1 MLEAL
6 QDRARDQMVALLE
19 SVDSSVLMEQVQVSS
34 TSDGFGRWSNHPKQK
49 LVDRPEQPRNDPNGT
64 EQTDAIAATS
74 RQDTSLGMRKEAE
87 AMQETIITSQGTG
100 NRVCLVVVSTTADA
114 DGFCDGA
121 GQNTSSQDNGDT
133 AESDSHYEKPV
144 EVSSPPPTRQ
154 VDVPCVH
161 PETDATTHST
171 VPDASVSAS
180 PASAASV
187 RGSFVSEDPA
197 SQRQDSL
204 AATKSGVGCDSLSV
218 KSATPPRAAASATT
232 DGAIAAARGKPMP
245 PTASAASTPLAT
257 SSKSTARV
265 RRQSGGASTAVV
277 DEEIGLSVEGLDA
290 LADSLFSQTTRS
302 KLKSTKWAERLE
314 GMLEVMASVES
325 SGEILEQP
333 SLEATCRLLHRVLAS
348 DKETNFQVMAK
359 GFNIVQAL
367 SFTAADFSA
376 RAARWFIPLLIEK
389 LGDAKLRHPASE
401 CLLSLAEAC
410 RPGGPIYVVAQVVQ
424 VLQTHKAPK
433 VLEHGTLWLA
443 TFFDDFG
450 VALVPPT
457 SVVPYTKGMLQ
468 EANPAVRKAAIQL
481 LARLRGALG
490 EEVLKTMLSDLR
502 PSLISTIDDT
512 LRTIED
518 KWSAPKRRVRGHGDE
533 ACAAVSVIAGSS
545 IVTDGGGDNGGQ
557 AIEMPTRLD
566 LGSQTL
572 ISRHQEAM
580 CAPNWKARQEAIAA
594 LDDVVSKAKPP
605 ANAPHKQGYIKVTG
619 AELWKSLRAR
629 LQDSNKNIL
638 VQVLAL
644 LGKIAE
650 AMGPDADKHAKHV
663 LPSMLALTS
672 DSKRAVCDA
681 LMACLRCWAKNVAS
695 ETMIKHLPVALSV
708 ELPAGREAALTFATE
723 YLATRSACNVADL
736 SPIVMPVM
744 DGLLFRTPEV
754 RVCAAHPLSRCS
766 AGGKICNKR

>member
-171 VPDASVSAS
+171 V
-180 PASAASV
+180 
-187 RGSFVSEDPA
+187 
-197 SQRQDSL
+197 
-204 AATKSGVGCDSLSV
+204 KSGVGCDSLSV
-218 KSATPPRAAASATT
+218 KSAAAPRAAASATT

-314 GMLEVMASVES
+314 GMQEVMASVES

-605 ANAPHKQGYIKVTG
+605 ATAPHKQGYIKVTG

-708 ELPAGREAALTFATE
+708 ELPAGREAALAFATE

-754 RVCAAHPLSRCS
+754 RVCAAHPCLSRCS

>member
-171 VPDASVSAS
+171 V
-180 PASAASV
+180 
-187 RGSFVSEDPA
+187 
-197 SQRQDSL
+197 
-204 AATKSGVGCDSLSV
+204 KSGVGCDSLSV
-218 KSATPPRAAASATT
+218 KSAAAPRAAASATT

-314 GMLEVMASVES
+314 GMQEVMASVES

-512 LRTIED
+512 LRTFED

-572 ISRHQEAM
+572 ISRHLEAM

-594 LDDVVSKAKPP
+594 LDDIVSKAKPP

-681 LMACLRCWAKNVAS
+681 LMACLQCWAKNVAS

-708 ELPAGREAALTFATE
+708 ELPAGREAALAFATE

>member
-171 VPDASVSAS
+171 V
-180 PASAASV
+180 
-187 RGSFVSEDPA
+187 
-197 SQRQDSL
+197 
-204 AATKSGVGCDSLSV
+204 KSGVGCDSLSV
-218 KSATPPRAAASATT
+218 KSAAAPRAAASATT

-302 KLKSTKWAERLE
+302 KLRSTKWAERLE
-314 GMLEVMASVES
+314 GMQEVMASVES

-367 SFTAADFSA
+367 SFTAADFGA

-594 LDDVVSKAKPP
+594 LDDIVSKAKPP
-605 ANAPHKQGYIKVTG
+605 TTAPHKQRYIKVTG

-708 ELPAGREAALTFATE
+708 ELPAGREAALAFATE

>member
-171 VPDASVSAS
+171 V
-180 PASAASV
+180 
-187 RGSFVSEDPA
+187 
-197 SQRQDSL
+197 
-204 AATKSGVGCDSLSV
+204 KSGVGCDSLSV
-218 KSATPPRAAASATT
+218 KSAAAPRAAASATT

-314 GMLEVMASVES
+314 GMQEVMASVES

-572 ISRHQEAM
+572 ISRHLEAM

-594 LDDVVSKAKPP
+594 LDDIVSKAKPP
-605 ANAPHKQGYIKVTG
+605 TTAPHKQRYIKVTG

-708 ELPAGREAALTFATE
+708 ELPAGREAALAFATE

>member
-1 MLEAL
+1 MLPK
-6 QDRARDQMVALLE
+6 
-19 SVDSSVLMEQVQVSS
+19 QVQVSS

-171 VPDASVSAS
+171 V
-180 PASAASV
+180 
-187 RGSFVSEDPA
+187 
-197 SQRQDSL
+197 
-204 AATKSGVGCDSLSV
+204 KSGVGCDSLSV
-218 KSATPPRAAASATT
+218 KSAAAPRAAASATT

-314 GMLEVMASVES
+314 GMQEVMASVES

-410 RPGGPIYVVAQVVQ
+410 R
-424 VLQTHKAPK
+424 H
-433 VLEHGTLWLA
+433 W
-443 TFFDDFG
+443 
-450 VALVPPT
+450 
-457 SVVPYTKGMLQ
+457 
-468 EANPAVRKAAIQL
+468 
-481 LARLRGALG
+481 RG
-490 EEVLKTMLSDLR
+490 E
-502 PSLISTIDDT
+502 
-512 LRTIED
+512 
-518 KWSAPKRRVRGHGDE
+518 
-533 ACAAVSVIAGSS
+533 
-545 IVTDGGGDNGGQ
+545 
-557 AIEMPTRLD
+557 
-566 LGSQTL
+566 
-572 ISRHQEAM
+572 
-580 CAPNWKARQEAIAA
+580 
-594 LDDVVSKAKPP
+594 
-605 ANAPHKQGYIKVTG
+605 
-619 AELWKSLRAR
+619 
-629 LQDSNKNIL
+629 
-638 VQVLAL
+638 
-644 LGKIAE
+644 
-650 AMGPDADKHAKHV
+650 
-663 LPSMLALTS
+663 
-672 DSKRAVCDA
+672 
-681 LMACLRCWAKNVAS
+681 
-695 ETMIKHLPVALSV
+695 
-708 ELPAGREAALTFATE
+708 
-723 YLATRSACNVADL
+723 
-736 SPIVMPVM
+736 
-744 DGLLFRTPEV
+744 
-754 RVCAAHPLSRCS
+754 
-766 AGGKICNKR
+766 

>member
-1 MLEAL
+1 M
-6 QDRARDQMVALLE
+6 
-19 SVDSSVLMEQVQVSS
+19 
-34 TSDGFGRWSNHPKQK
+34 
-49 LVDRPEQPRNDPNGT
+49 
-64 EQTDAIAATS
+64 
-74 RQDTSLGMRKEAE
+74 
-87 AMQETIITSQGTG
+87 
-100 NRVCLVVVSTTADA
+100 
-114 DGFCDGA
+114 
-121 GQNTSSQDNGDT
+121 
-133 AESDSHYEKPV
+133 
-144 EVSSPPPTRQ
+144 
-154 VDVPCVH
+154 
-161 PETDATTHST
+161 
-171 VPDASVSAS
+171 
-180 PASAASV
+180 
-187 RGSFVSEDPA
+187 
-197 SQRQDSL
+197 
-204 AATKSGVGCDSLSV
+204 
-218 KSATPPRAAASATT
+218 
-232 DGAIAAARGKPMP
+232 
-245 PTASAASTPLAT
+245 
-257 SSKSTARV
+257 
-265 RRQSGGASTAVV
+265 
-277 DEEIGLSVEGLDA
+277 
-290 LADSLFSQTTRS
+290 
-302 KLKSTKWAERLE
+302 
-314 GMLEVMASVES
+314 
-325 SGEILEQP
+325 
-333 SLEATCRLLHRVLAS
+333 
-348 DKETNFQVMAK
+348 
-359 GFNIVQAL
+359 
-367 SFTAADFSA
+367 
-376 RAARWFIPLLIEK
+376 
-389 LGDAKLRHPASE
+389 
-401 CLLSLAEAC
+401 
-410 RPGGPIYVVAQVVQ
+410 
-424 VLQTHKAPK
+424 
-433 VLEHGTLWLA
+433 
-443 TFFDDFG
+443 
-450 VALVPPT
+450 ALVPPT

-572 ISRHQEAM
+572 ISRHLEAM

-708 ELPAGREAALTFATE
+708 ELPAGREAALAFATE

>member
-114 DGFCDGA
+114 DGVCDSP
-121 GQNTSSQDNGDT
+121 GQDTSSQDDGDT
-133 AESDSHYEKPV
+133 AESDGHYKKPV
-144 EVSSPPPTRQ
+144 EMSSPPPTRQ

-171 VPDASVSAS
+171 V
-180 PASAASV
+180 
-187 RGSFVSEDPA
+187 
-197 SQRQDSL
+197 
-204 AATKSGVGCDSLSV
+204 KSGVGCDSLSV
-218 KSATPPRAAASATT
+218 KSAAAPRAAASATT

-314 GMLEVMASVES
+314 GMQEVMASVES

-481 LARLRGALG
+481 LARLRRALG
-490 EEVLKTMLSDLR
+490 EEGLKTMLSDLR

-708 ELPAGREAALTFATE
+708 ELPAGREAALAFATE

>member
-100 NRVCLVVVSTTADA
+100 NRVCLVVVSTTAGA
-114 DGFCDGA
+114 DGVCDSP
-121 GQNTSSQDNGDT
+121 GQDMSSQDDGDT
-133 AESDSHYEKPV
+133 AESDSHYKKPV

-171 VPDASVSAS
+171 V
-180 PASAASV
+180 
-187 RGSFVSEDPA
+187 
-197 SQRQDSL
+197 
-204 AATKSGVGCDSLSV
+204 KSGVGCDSLSV
-218 KSATPPRAAASATT
+218 KSAAAPRAAASATT

-265 RRQSGGASTAVV
+265 RWQSGGASTAVV

-314 GMLEVMASVES
+314 GMQEVMASVES

-572 ISRHQEAM
+572 ISRHLEAM

-708 ELPAGREAALTFATE
+708 ELPAGREAALAFATE

>member
-100 NRVCLVVVSTTADA
+100 NRVCLVVVSTTAGA
-114 DGFCDGA
+114 DGVCDSP
-121 GQNTSSQDNGDT
+121 GQDMSSQDDGDT
-133 AESDSHYEKPV
+133 AESDSHYKKPV

-171 VPDASVSAS
+171 V
-180 PASAASV
+180 
-187 RGSFVSEDPA
+187 
-197 SQRQDSL
+197 
-204 AATKSGVGCDSLSV
+204 KSGVGCDSLSV
-218 KSATPPRAAASATT
+218 KSAAAPRAAASATT

-314 GMLEVMASVES
+314 GMQEVMASVES

-572 ISRHQEAM
+572 ISRHLEAM

-594 LDDVVSKAKPP
+594 LDDIVSKAKPP

-708 ELPAGREAALTFATE
+708 ELPAGREAALAFATE

>member
-114 DGFCDGA
+114 DGVCDSP

-171 VPDASVSAS
+171 V
-180 PASAASV
+180 
-187 RGSFVSEDPA
+187 
-197 SQRQDSL
+197 
-204 AATKSGVGCDSLSV
+204 KSGVGCDSLSV
-218 KSATPPRAAASATT
+218 KSAAAPRAAASATT

-314 GMLEVMASVES
+314 GMQEVMASVES

-708 ELPAGREAALTFATE
+708 ELPAGREAALAFATE

>member
-171 VPDASVSAS
+171 V
-180 PASAASV
+180 
-187 RGSFVSEDPA
+187 
-197 SQRQDSL
+197 
-204 AATKSGVGCDSLSV
+204 KSGVGCDSLSV
-218 KSATPPRAAASATT
+218 KSATPPRAAASART
-232 DGAIAAARGKPMP
+232 DGAIAARGKPMP

-302 KLKSTKWAERLE
+302 KLRSTKWAERLE
-314 GMLEVMASVES
+314 GMQEVMASVES

-572 ISRHQEAM
+572 ISRHLEAM

-594 LDDVVSKAKPP
+594 LDDIVSKAKPP

-708 ELPAGREAALTFATE
+708 ELPAGREAALAFATE